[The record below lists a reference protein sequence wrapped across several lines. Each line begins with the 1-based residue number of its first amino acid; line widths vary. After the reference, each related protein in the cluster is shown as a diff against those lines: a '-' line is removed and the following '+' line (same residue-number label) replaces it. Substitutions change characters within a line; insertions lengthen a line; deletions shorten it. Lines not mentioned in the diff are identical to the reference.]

1 MSNQYQKGFT
11 AVKLKQQ
18 KAVLRASLSVSK
30 DHNNII
36 IFDFKVNYFILF
48 LKLNKNI
55 QQLYISSQHS
65 LELKN
70 IPLFEIYAIA
80 TGTRRLFNKE
90 MFQPLI

>member
-36 IFDFKVNYFILF
+36 IFDFKDYF
-48 LKLNKNI
+48 
-55 QQLYISSQHS
+55 
-65 LELKN
+65 
-70 IPLFEIYAIA
+70 
-80 TGTRRLFNKE
+80 
-90 MFQPLI
+90 

>member
-1 MSNQYQKGFT
+1 MYNQYQKGFT

-36 IFDFKVNYFILF
+36 IFDFKDYFWNWT
-48 LKLNKNI
+48 KT
-55 QQLYISSQHS
+55 YSSYTSPERS

-70 IPLFEIYAIA
+70 IPLFEIYAIT

-90 MFQPLI
+90 MFQPLT